1 MKNTFNLKTLHQ
13 STLFIVS
20 YFRSVAKYFNFDY
33 YVRKCYRVDDL
44 FMKKFVLLI
53 TILFVSVISTA
64 CINNL
69 AVQELN
75 NKAKEYM
82 ANGEADKAV
91 ARLRSSIDLDTSIFE
106 THYNLGVALIATNE
120 YEEAQEALKNAIKL
134 KPDFADA
141 YYSLALAYEGQA
153 FEIIEGDDA
162 DADEQESAETKR
174 TEDKKVPLTSED
186 KNKIVELLN
195 LAVDNYN
202 TYLTKKTDAKDKD
215 KVLTQ
220 IEFLNQQVQEYNS
233 LNSNSIEDL
242 RAFKQKTQSGAEE

>member
-1 MKNTFNLKTLHQ
+1 MKNIFNLKTLHQ

-33 YVRKCYRVDDL
+33 YVKKCYRVDDL

-64 CINNL
+64 CINNI

-153 FEIIEGDDA
+153 FEIIDGD
-162 DADEQESAETKR
+162 DADEQELDETKKA
-174 TEDKKVPLTSED
+174 EDKKLTIED

-202 TYLTKKTDAKDKD
+202 SYLIKKPDAKDKD
-215 KVLTQ
+215 KILTQ

>member
-1 MKNTFNLKTLHQ
+1 MKNIFNLKTLHQ

-33 YVRKCYRVDDL
+33 YVKKCYRVDDL

-82 ANGEADKAV
+82 ANGEAEKAV

-120 YEEAQEALKNAIKL
+120 YEEAQDALKNAIKL

-153 FEIIEGDDA
+153 FEIIDGDDV
-162 DADEQESAETKR
+162 DADEVESTETKK
-174 TEDKKVPLTSED
+174 TEDKKLTLED

-202 TYLTKKTDAKDKD
+202 AYLTKKTDAKDKD

-220 IEFLNQQVQEYNS
+220 IEFLNQQVQQYNS
-233 LNSNSIEDL
+233 LNSNAIEDL
-242 RAFKQKTQSGAEE
+242 RAFKQKPQSGAEE

>member
-120 YEEAQEALKNAIKL
+120 YEEAQDALKNAIKL

-153 FEIIEGDDA
+153 FEIIDGDDV
-162 DADEQESAETKR
+162 DADEVESTETKK
-174 TEDKKVPLTSED
+174 TEDKKLTLED

-202 TYLTKKTDAKDKD
+202 AYLTKKTDAKDKD

-220 IEFLNQQVQEYNS
+220 IEFLNQQVQQYNS
-233 LNSNSIEDL
+233 LNSNAIEDL
-242 RAFKQKTQSGAEE
+242 RAFKQKPQSGAEE

>member
-1 MKNTFNLKTLHQ
+1 MKNIFNQKTLQQ

-33 YVRKCYRVDDL
+33 YVKKCYRVDDL

-64 CINNL
+64 CINNI

-153 FEIIEGDDA
+153 FEIIDGD
-162 DADEQESAETKR
+162 DADEQELDETKKA
-174 TEDKKVPLTSED
+174 EDKKLTIED

-202 TYLTKKTDAKDKD
+202 SYLIKKPDAKDKD
-215 KVLTQ
+215 KILTQ

>member
-1 MKNTFNLKTLHQ
+1 MKTIFNQKTLQQ

-120 YEEAQEALKNAIKL
+120 YEEAQDALKNAIKL

-153 FEIIEGDDA
+153 FEIIDGDDV
-162 DADEQESAETKR
+162 DADEEKSTETKK
-174 TEDKKVPLTSED
+174 TENKKLTLED

-242 RAFKQKTQSGAEE
+242 RAFKQKPQSGAEE

>member
-1 MKNTFNLKTLHQ
+1 MKTIFNQKTLQQ

-120 YEEAQEALKNAIKL
+120 YEEAQDALKNAIKL

-153 FEIIEGDDA
+153 FEIIDGDDV
-162 DADEQESAETKR
+162 DADEVESTETKK
-174 TEDKKVPLTSED
+174 TEDKKLTLED

-202 TYLTKKTDAKDKD
+202 AYLTKKTDAKDKD

-220 IEFLNQQVQEYNS
+220 IEFLNQQVQQYNS
-233 LNSNSIEDL
+233 LNSNAIEDL
-242 RAFKQKTQSGAEE
+242 RAFKQKPQSGAEE

>member
-1 MKNTFNLKTLHQ
+1 MKNIFNLKTLHQ

-120 YEEAQEALKNAIKL
+120 YEEAQDALKNAIKL

-153 FEIIEGDDA
+153 FEIIDGDDV
-162 DADEQESAETKR
+162 DADEVESTETKK
-174 TEDKKVPLTSED
+174 TEDKKLTLED

-202 TYLTKKTDAKDKD
+202 AYLTKKTDAKDKD

-220 IEFLNQQVQEYNS
+220 IEFLNQQVQQYNS
-233 LNSNSIEDL
+233 LNSNAIEDL
-242 RAFKQKTQSGAEE
+242 RAFKQKPQSGAEE